1 MSFGLYLFFTFVMF
15 LFFGLWLRSLVVRRL
30 KPSRLLGDIQEE
42 LNALMSDLNTAGDR
56 HVTLLEDRINT
67 LQRLIT
73 DADQQVDTLRQV
85 VTYIQEDLA
94 REVRGAQPQENAS
107 LKNEPDGD
115 HVSAAPEDSR
125 TDSNDVTDSREPP
138 EQPEPPEPYETAVET
153 VQRLADFGLPS
164 ELIAQQTGIAI
175 GEVELIIS
183 LQKGHSWR

>member
-1 MSFGLYLFFTFVMF
+1 MTFGLYLFFTFVMF

-30 KPSRLLGDIQEE
+30 KPDRILRDIQEE
-42 LNALMSDLNTAGDR
+42 LNALMSDLNSAGDR

-73 DADQQVDTLRQV
+73 DADQQIDMLRQV

-94 REVRGAQPQENAS
+94 RDVR
-107 LKNEPDGD
+107 D
-115 HVSAAPEDSR
+115 AAPQ
-125 TDSNDVTDSREPP
+125 NDREATSTSTLEGANTEIAPAA
-138 EQPEPPEPYETAVET
+138 QPPEPVADTTRPQESAVDA
-153 VQRLADFGLPS
+153 VRRLAEFGVS
-164 ELIAQQTGIAI
+164 TEMIAQQTGIAV

>member
-1 MSFGLYLFFTFVMF
+1 MTFGLYPFFTFVMF

-30 KPSRLLGDIQEE
+30 KPDRILRDIQEE
-42 LNALMSDLNTAGDR
+42 LNALMSDLNSAGDR

-73 DADQQVDTLRQV
+73 DADQQIDMLRQV

-94 REVRGAQPQENAS
+94 RNVR
-107 LKNEPDGD
+107 D
-115 HVSAAPEDSR
+115 AAPQ
-125 TDSNDVTDSREPP
+125 NDREATSISTLEGADTGISPAA
-138 EQPEPPEPYETAVET
+138 QPPEPVADTTGPQESAVEA
-153 VQRLADFGLPS
+153 VRRLAEFGVSS
-164 ELIAQQTGIAI
+164 EMIAQQTGIAV